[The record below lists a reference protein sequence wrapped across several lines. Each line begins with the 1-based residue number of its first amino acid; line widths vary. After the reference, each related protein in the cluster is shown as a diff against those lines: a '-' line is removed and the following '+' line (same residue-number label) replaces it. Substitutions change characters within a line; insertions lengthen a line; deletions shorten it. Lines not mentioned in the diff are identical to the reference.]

1 MLEPF
6 YFTDDQKGVEKG
18 EHLIINSSN
27 VGMESART
35 YRSST
40 TRKLSLSTKIV
51 SYAFSDE
58 TLGNQAML
66 GKNSEEALETDGQ
79 GAKAAEHDETED
91 ALFRMKSSSSA
102 ISARIHSITEGT
114 ESRSI
119 EQIREKCVL
128 YLWKLLFGGNRAS
141 KLAEEFDM
149 QEAYMEAQPREL
161 QVMEVSASQEV
172 YFEEEESMSFSTTGT
187 VITADGREISFN
199 MNVGISRSFAQYY
212 KEESTNVIAMC
223 DPLVIN
229 LNDDVVG
236 LSDQKFFFDLD
247 CDGKEE
253 EISTLETGNAF
264 LALDHN
270 KDGKIN
276 DGSELFGTKTGNGFA
291 DLTQYD
297 EDGNGWIDEAD
308 SVFDKLKIWVKDE
321 NGQDKLYTLKEKGLG
336 AIYLGSSETDY
347 TLKSAQT
354 GQVNGQIRRSGVF
367 LYENGLAGTI
377 AHVDMA
383 KRAYEA
389 AM

>member
-58 TLGNQAML
+58 ALGNQAML

>member
-58 TLGNQAML
+58 ALGNQAML

-128 YLWKLLFGGNRAS
+128 YLWKLLFGGNRAP

-199 MNVGISRSFAQYY
+199 MNVGMSRSFAQYY

-336 AIYLGSSETDY
+336 AICLGSSETDY